1 MCRPT
6 SHGVAVRARG
16 AFTLIELL
24 VVIAITAVLL
34 ALLVP
39 AVQRIRESAA
49 RAACA
54 NNMRQLGLA
63 VHAYAGNAREQL
75 PALTTS
81 QDSQPRGGY
90 NGFLLYTILPYVEQQ
105 SLFAAGMADP
115 CATWNAPAGTLAVR
129 QSVVPIYLCPSDGTI
144 CDGFPTNR
152 GNDWAASSY
161 AANAL
166 LFGARA
172 SGKARLPQYT
182 IGTIPDGAS
191 NQVAFAEKFGGCR
204 EDCGS
209 LWAFPG
215 QAWDDDD
222 GNHYLAAFAIRGWR
236 QWSLPPQIGIAQSQ
250 CETSRPNS
258 AHAVCVIGLADAS
271 VRSVSAALS
280 PTTWQHAIT
289 PDDNTPLGADWNN

>member
-1 MCRPT
+1 MCRSTPQ
-6 SHGVAVRARG
+6 GVGVRARG

-24 VVIAITAVLL
+24 VVIVIIAVLL
-34 ALLVP
+34 ALLAP
-39 AVQRIRESAA
+39 AVQRIRDSAA
-49 RAACA
+49 RVACA

-63 VHAYAGNAREQL
+63 VHAYAGNSGERL

-81 QDSQPRGGY
+81 QDSQPRGNY
-90 NGFLLYTILPYVEQQ
+90 NGFLLYTILPYLEQQ
-105 SLFAAGMADP
+105 NLFAAGMADP
-115 CATWNAPAGTLAVR
+115 CATWNAPAGTLIVR
-129 QSVVPIYLCPSDGTI
+129 QAVVPIFLCPSDFTI
-144 CDGFPTNR
+144 QRGFPTNR

-172 SGKARLPQYT
+172 SGKARLPQYA

-204 EDCGS
+204 DDCGS

-215 QAWDDDD
+215 QSWDDD
-222 GNHYLAAFAIRGWR
+222 GNHYLASFAIRGWR
-236 QWSLPPQIGIAQSQ
+236 QWNLPPQIGIPQSQ
-250 CETSRPNS
+250 CESSRPNS
-258 AHAVCVIGLADAS
+258 AHAVCVICLADGS

-280 PTTWQHAIT
+280 PATWQQAIT
-289 PDDNTPLGADWNN
+289 PDDNTPLGADWSD